1 MTTMLGTGQVAMA
14 IASGRVKVYLGLGS
28 NLGDREAN
36 LQTAVRRLGK
46 HVTVDALS
54 DLYETPPMGPPD
66 QPWYLNAACGGVTA
80 LTPEKLLAFV
90 KRVEQQTGRVPSS
103 RWGPR
108 ILDIDILFYGDCVYH
123 DPELVIPHP
132 GVHHRAFVLRP
143 LADIAPDLIHPRLR
157 EPISALLK
165 GCLEGSDQIRRIAER
180 KEWYPCM
187 K

>member
-1 MTTMLGTGQVAMA
+1 MITTLDT
-14 IASGRVKVYLGLGS
+14 VKVYLGLGS

-36 LQTAVRRLGK
+36 LQASVRRLGK
-46 HVTVDALS
+46 HVAVDALS

-66 QPWYLNAACGGVTA
+66 QPCYLNAACRGVTA
-80 LTPEKLLAFV
+80 LAPLKLLAFV
-90 KRVEQQTGRVPSS
+90 KRIEEGMGRIPAA

-108 ILDIDILFYGDCVYH
+108 SIDIDILLYGDCVYH
-123 DPELVIPHP
+123 DSELVIPHP
-132 GVHHRAFVLRP
+132 GIRHRAFVLRP

-157 EPISALLK
+157 EPVSALLK
-165 GCLEGSDQIRRIAER
+165 GCLEDSDQIRRIAAR